1 MARGAAS
8 DAQSK
13 KQIRFLAFVVDYFG
27 FGLLCLFI
35 LDFDLTIFFKE
46 A

>member
-27 FGLLCLFI
+27 FGFI
-35 LDFDLTIFFKE
+35 MSFHFRF
-46 A
+46 